1 MKGKLFIVPTPIG
14 NLGDMTFRAIE
25 TLKNS
30 DAIFCEDTRQSRKL
44 LDFYKIDKKLSPLH
58 KINEYKIVEN
68 IVGQMKSGQ
77 VISLISDAG
86 TPVISDPGNLLITLS
101 IQESI
106 EVDCLPGA
114 TAFVPAL
121 VNSGYD
127 LSQFVF
133 VGFPPH
139 KKGRKTFIE
148 NIGAEK
154 RTVVLYESPYRVVKF
169 LEEFKEYVNA
179 ERQISISREISKKF
193 EETIRGNADELIA
206 HFKKK
211 EPKGEFVIVV
221 SNV

>member
-1 MKGKLFIVPTPIG
+1 
-14 NLGDMTFRAIE
+14 
-25 TLKNS
+25 
-30 DAIFCEDTRQSRKL
+30 
-44 LDFYKIDKKLSPLH
+44 
-58 KINEYKIVEN
+58 
-68 IVGQMKSGQ
+68 
-77 VISLISDAG
+77 
-86 TPVISDPGNLLITLS
+86 
-101 IQESI
+101 
-106 EVDCLPGA
+106 
-114 TAFVPAL
+114 
-121 VNSGYD
+121 
-127 LSQFVF
+127 

-193 EETIRGNADELIA
+193 EETIRGNADELIE